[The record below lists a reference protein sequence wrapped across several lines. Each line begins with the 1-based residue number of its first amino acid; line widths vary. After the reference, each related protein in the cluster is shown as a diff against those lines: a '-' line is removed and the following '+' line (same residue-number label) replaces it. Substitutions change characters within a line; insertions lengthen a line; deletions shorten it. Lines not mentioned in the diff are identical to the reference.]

1 MIARYAGAVDNFMTR
16 AIAHNASTRTTTATA
31 LLEEI
36 LHSGHV
42 QTEDGQSVEVH
53 SQFPHEA
60 GRMLQ
65 QIIREID
72 ARHTLEVGL
81 AFGISALFICEAI
94 ADKPGARHI
103 AIDPSQHGRAW
114 LGIGLRHLRQC
125 GLDHLLDFRE
135 MFSHQALSDLEREG
149 VKVDFALIDGFHT
162 FDYVMMDALLVD
174 RLLRVGGVMAMDDTE
189 WPSVRKACRYLIT
202 NRGYRVMRCW
212 GGQAHENLAAMR
224 KVISAAARRSPGI
237 AARIKPEWAQRD
249 EDLGLAQGCRCVA
262 LVKTKDDDRVCFEHE
277 PF

>member
-1 MIARYAGAVDNFMTR
+1 MTHT
-16 AIAHNASTRTTTATA
+16 IAHTSSTTTATA

-42 QTEDGQSVEVH
+42 QTDDGQTMEVH
-53 SQFPHEA
+53 SQFAHDA

-65 QIIREID
+65 QIIREIG
-72 ARHTLEVGL
+72 ARHTLEIGM
-81 AFGISALFICEAI
+81 AFGVSALFICEAI
-94 ADKPGARHI
+94 AEKPGARHI
-103 AIDPSQHGRAW
+103 AIDPEQRGRRW
-114 LGIGLRHLRQC
+114 RGIGLRHLRQT

-135 MFSHQALSDLEREG
+135 LPSHHALSDLERESI
-149 VKVDFALIDGFHT
+149 KIDFALIDGLHT
-162 FDYVMMDALLVD
+162 FDYVMMDTLLVD
-174 RLLRVGGVMAMDDTE
+174 RVLRVGGVMAMDDAE

-212 GGQAHENLAAMR
+212 GGQNNENLAAMR
-224 KVISAAARRSPGI
+224 KMISAAARRSPGL

-262 LVKTKDDDRVCFEHE
+262 LVKTREDDRVAFEHE